1 MTTNIAISDNPLLK
15 CSGLPPFTEVK
26 PEHVEPALNQI
37 LSELNEELT
46 QLEANVK
53 PTWSDLVEPLERI
66 TERLTWSWGIVSH
79 LMGVKN
85 SPELRQAYET
95 SQPQI
100 VQFSTRIGQSKPIYN
115 AFKALREGDKWNSL
129 DSAQQRIVESSIRD
143 AELAGIGLEGEAQA
157 RFNAIQMEM
166 AELSTKFSNHVLD
179 ATKAFKLKLV
189 NPEEVEGL
197 PPSWLSLAAQAARDA
212 GDGSRDNGGNLR
224 NALPEENATPEN
236 GPWLVTLDF
245 PSYAPFIQ
253 HSKRRDLR
261 EQMYKAFVSRA
272 SSGDLDNRPII
283 KRVLELRQELSE
295 LLGYKN
301 YAEVSLASKMAPN
314 VEAVDK
320 LLEELRLTSY
330 DAAQKELEELKEFA
344 ASKNAPEA
352 KDLKNWDVSF
362 WSERQREEKFS
373 FTQEELRP
381 YFPLP
386 QVLDGLFGLVKRLFN
401 VSVTPADG
409 QAPVWHENVRYFQIA
424 DETGNPIA
432 YFYLD
437 PYSRPAEKRGGAW
450 MDTCLNRRQIQENG
464 KTDIQLP
471 VAYLICNQTPPVDD
485 KPSLMTF
492 TEVETLFHE
501 FGHGLQHMLTKINYP
516 SAAGINNVEWDA
528 VELPS
533 QFMENWCYER
543 PTLMGMAKHYET
555 GEPLPEHYYQKLVA
569 ARNYMSGSGMLRQLH
584 FSLLDIEL
592 HNRYRPDSGE
602 TPEDIRNRIAKNT
615 TVLPPLPEDNFL
627 CAFGHIFAGGYAA
640 GYYSYKWAEVLSA
653 DAFAAFEEAGLEDEQ
668 AIKETGKR
676 YRDTVLALGGSKHPM
691 EVFKSFRGREPST
704 EPLLK
709 HNGLKSAA

>member
-1 MTTNIAISDNPLLK
+1 MTAKVTISDNPLLK
-15 CSGLPPFTEVK
+15 CSGLPPFREIK
-26 PEHVEPALNQI
+26 PEHVEPALNQ
-37 LSELNEELT
+37 LLAELNEELT

-53 PTWSDLVEPLERI
+53 PSWSDLVEPLEQI

-95 SQPQI
+95 AQPQI
-100 VQFSTRIGQSKPIYN
+100 VEFSNRLSQSKPIYD
-115 AFKALREGDKWNSL
+115 AFKALRESDTWNTL
-129 DSAQQRIVESSIRD
+129 DSAQQRIVESAIRD

-166 AELSTKFSNHVLD
+166 AEISTKFSNHVLD
-179 ATKAFKLKLV
+179 ATKAFSLTLV
-189 NPEEVEGL
+189 TPEEVEGL
-197 PPSWLSLAAQAARDA
+197 PASWLSLAAQTARDA
-212 GDGSRDNGGNLR
+212 G
-224 NALPEENATPEN
+224 EENATPEN
-236 GPWLVTLDF
+236 GPWCVTLDF
-245 PSYAPFIQ
+245 PSYYPFMQ

-261 EQMYKAFVSRA
+261 ETLYKAFISRA
-272 SSGDLDNRPII
+272 SSGELDNRPII
-283 KRVLELRQELSE
+283 KRILELRQELAE
-295 LLGYKN
+295 LLGYEN
-301 YAEVSLASKMAPN
+301 YASVSLASKMAPN
-314 VEAVDK
+314 VEAVDQ

-330 DAAQKELEELKEFA
+330 DAAQKEFAELKEFA
-344 ASKNAPEA
+344 AAKNATEA
-352 KDLKNWDVSF
+352 EDLKHWDISF

-401 VSVTPADG
+401 ISVTPADG
-409 QAPVWHENVRYFQIA
+409 QATVWHEDVRYFQIA
-424 DETGNPIA
+424 DETGSPIA

-450 MDTCLNRRQIQENG
+450 MDTCLNRRKIKENG
-464 KTDIQLP
+464 NTDIQLP
-471 VAYLICNQTPPVDD
+471 VAYLICNQTPPVDA

-492 TEVETLFHE
+492 NEVETLFHE
-501 FGHGLQHMLTKINYP
+501 FGHGLQHMLTKIDYP
-516 SAAGINNVEWDA
+516 SAAGINNIEWDA
-528 VELPS
+528 VELAS

-555 GEPLPEHYYQKLVA
+555 NEPLPEHYYQKLVA

-592 HNRYRPDSGE
+592 HYRYRPGGE
-602 TPEDIRNRIAKNT
+602 ETLDDVRNRIAKNT
-615 TVLPPLPEDNFL
+615 TILPLLPEDNFL
-627 CAFGHIFAGGYAA
+627 CAFGHIFSGGYAA

-653 DAFAAFEEAGLEDEQ
+653 DAFAAFEEAGLENEQ
-668 AIKETGKR
+668 AIKATGKR